1 MQTTNDSNLNNKLSA
16 IDKALAAAK
25 ARKAMKTGDDSETQ
39 PSAPAAQLKQKAEK
53 VAKAPREAKT
63 AARAAREAEREQ
75 NRQKR
80 SQERTARR
88 AARAAEKSSAKPAH
102 MKKVETAGSKLPK
115 LDDKSTLTFNEITTN
130 YDAATIAT
138 LALHL
143 QHFNRVMATKRALT
157 QRVEVGQQ
165 VRIVGGDPKYI
176 GKTATI
182 TIARRIRCWAD
193 VPGFAKPGY
202 FFTSDVELVESS
214 MKATGTRG

>member
-1 MQTTNDSNLNNKLSA
+1 MQTTDSNLNNKLSA

-39 PSAPAAQLKQKAEK
+39 PSAASAQLKQKAEK
-53 VAKAPREAKT
+53 ISKTPNEAKT

-75 NRQKR
+75 SRQKR
-80 SQERTARR
+80 SQERSTRR
-88 AARAAEKSSAKPAH
+88 AGREAEKANQKPAH
-102 MKKVETAGSKLPK
+102 MKKVETAGRKLPK
-115 LDDKSTLTFNEITTN
+115 LDNKATLVFNEITTN
-130 YDAATIAT
+130 YDAATIAS

-143 QHFNRVMATKRALT
+143 QHFNRVMATKRALS
-157 QRVEVGQQ
+157 QRVQVGQQ

-193 VPGFAKPGY
+193 VPGFNKPGY
-202 FFTSDVELVESS
+202 FFTSDVEIVEPAA
-214 MKATGTRG
+214 KTGTAG